1 MDDIILDEVILK
13 GEATNPGPEMDTV
26 YIPGTSGAAWTEEEV
41 KYTRLNFFFV
51 IKIKSTKSLPI
62 IYNLPI
68 SRQRVLKMI
77 TPIWQEQFDM
87 GIWSSQ
93 AGVTVNENKLLRL
106 VFHDCIPYEDGTG
119 GQSCQN

>member
-1 MDDIILDEVILK
+1 
-13 GEATNPGPEMDTV
+13 
-26 YIPGTSGAAWTEEEV
+26 
-41 KYTRLNFFFV
+41 
-51 IKIKSTKSLPI
+51 
-62 IYNLPI
+62 
-68 SRQRVLKMI
+68 MI

-119 GQSCQN
+119 GHSCQN